1 MYESAV
7 LTLALLR
14 RELTGDSYL
23 LPAELDEEILRQV
36 LFLSSRH
43 DLGHI
48 AGAALDKTEG
58 TEAFSVIRD
67 FRRLQHLA
75 LYRCEYIAYEL
86 ERTCAALNAE
96 KIPHMLLKGAHIR
109 RYYPSP
115 EMRTSSDID
124 LLVKTEDL
132 ARAVHVLTEQVGYA
146 YVREGS
152 HDVLFRTSNGMY
164 FELHFVLTDAEQ
176 YRGKRDISDAAWES
190 AVLLEECEYSYI
202 MSPEMLFFHHI
213 AHMAKHFME
222 GGCGIRFFMDLWILK
237 NRAPACDM
245 ETLRRMLSES
255 GLTAFSDAVCAL
267 AEVWFS
273 AAAPTALT
281 DRMAEFVLSG
291 GVYGST
297 QNRTLVKRANTN
309 RFSYLLSRLFL
320 PYDTMKYQYPVLKK
334 HAWLLPF
341 CEIHRW
347 FRLLSGSTAKRIK
360 NEIEFNNSVTAQ
372 TQAETRALLDQLGL

>member
-1 MYESAV
+1 MNESAV

-14 RELTGDSYL
+14 RELTGDSGS
-23 LPAELDEEILRQV
+23 LPAELDEDILRQV

-48 AGAALDKTEG
+48 AGAALAKTEG
-58 TEAFSVIRD
+58 AEKFSVIRD
-67 FRRLQHLA
+67 FRRLRHLA
-75 LYRCEYIAYEL
+75 VYRCEYIAYEL
-86 ERTCAALNAE
+86 ERTCAALNTE

-124 LLVKTEDL
+124 LLVKPEDL
-132 ARAVHVLTEQVGYA
+132 ARAVRILSEQAGYT

-152 HDVLFRTSNGMY
+152 HDVLFHTSNGMN

-176 YRGKRDISDAAWES
+176 YRGKRDIADVAWES
-190 AVLLEECEYSYI
+190 AVLLEGCEYSYI

-213 AHMAKHFME
+213 AHMAKHFVE
-222 GGCGIRFFMDLWILK
+222 GGCGVRFFMDLWILK
-237 NRAPACDM
+237 NRAPGCDM
-245 ETLRRMLSES
+245 EALRQMLSES

-267 AEVWFS
+267 SEVWFS
-273 AAAPTALT
+273 DAAPTELT

-297 QNRTLVKRANTN
+297 QNRTLVKRANST
-309 RFSYLLSRLFL
+309 RISYLLSRLFL

>member
-1 MYESAV
+1 MRESAA

-14 RELTGDSYL
+14 RELTGDSVP
-23 LPAELDEEILRQV
+23 LPAELDEESLRQV
-36 LFLSSRH
+36 FLLSSRH
-43 DLGHI
+43 DLGHM

-58 TEAFSVIRD
+58 TEKFAVIRE

-124 LLVKTEDL
+124 LLVKPEDL
-132 ARAVHVLTEQVGYA
+132 ARTVHVLTEQVGYT

-152 HDVLFRTSNGMY
+152 HDVLLHTANGMH

-176 YRGKRDISDAAWES
+176 YRGKRDIADVAWES
-190 AVLLEECEYSYI
+190 AVLLEGSGYSYT

-213 AHMAKHFME
+213 AHMAKHFVE
-222 GGCGIRFFMDLWILK
+222 GGCGVRFFMDLWILK
-237 NRAPACDM
+237 NRAPACDG
-245 ETLRRMLSES
+245 ETLRHLLSES

-267 AEVWFS
+267 SEVWFS
-273 AAAPTALT
+273 GAAPTALT
-281 DRMAEFVLSG
+281 DRIAEFVLSG

-309 RFSYLLSRLFL
+309 RFSYLLSRLSL
-320 PYDTMKYQYPVLKK
+320 PYDTMKYQYPVLQK

-347 FRLLSGSTAKRIK
+347 FRLLSRPTARRIK
-360 NEIEFNNSVTAQ
+360 NEIEFNNAVTAQ
-372 TQAETRALLDQLGL
+372 SQAETRALLDHLGL